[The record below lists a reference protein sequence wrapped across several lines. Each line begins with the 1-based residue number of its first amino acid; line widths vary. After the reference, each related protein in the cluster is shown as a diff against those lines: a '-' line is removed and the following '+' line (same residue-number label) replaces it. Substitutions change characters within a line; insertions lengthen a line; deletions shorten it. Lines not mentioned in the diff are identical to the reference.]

1 MESLA
6 LEVRFAS
13 MTEESLPRGSQM
25 TQRTNQFN
33 FTTIRRTEQELRA
46 LAGAGYECIT
56 VDVSD
61 RFGRYGIVGLLI
73 SRESGSTLEVDT
85 FLLSCRALGRGVEHR
100 MLAFLAGQAVDRGL
114 DSLSVKIAPTAK
126 NLPARQFVR
135 EVADQYR
142 TRNGDGPVLEYVLPA
157 DSFRDLHW
165 QPGTHKAPVVP
176 AAKAAR
182 SAGRRFVEYAHIA
195 RNLST
200 PAQIMAVMRE
210 SVSASPSAE
219 MTETER
225 RVAAIWSDLLR
236 RPDVRPSDNFYD
248 LGGHSLLAVLLTLR
262 VREEFGVELPID
274 DVYSAGLTLAEL
286 ARKIETY
293 QFARVSPEEY
303 RALLEEIE
311 NMSDAEVLEALAR
324 EGAEEPA

>member
-1 MESLA
+1 
-6 LEVRFAS
+6 
-13 MTEESLPRGSQM
+13 MTEESLPRASQM

-33 FTTIRRTEQELRA
+33 FTTIRRTEQELRS
-46 LAGAGYECIT
+46 LAGAGYGCLT

-61 RFGRYGIVGLLI
+61 RFGKYGIVGLLI
-73 SRESGSTLEVDT
+73 WRESASSLDVDT
-85 FLLSCRALGRGVEHR
+85 FLISCRALGRGVEHR
-100 MLAFLAGQAVDRGL
+100 MLAFLGGRAVERGL
-114 DSLSVKIAPTAK
+114 ESVSIRIELTAK
-126 NLPARQFVR
+126 NLPARQFLC

-142 TRNGDGPVLEYVLPA
+142 TPCGDGPLLEYNLPA
-157 DSFRDLHW
+157 SRFRELRW
-165 QPGTHKAPVVP
+165 QPGAHKAPAVP
-176 AAKAAR
+176 AVKPPR

-195 RNLST
+195 RSLST

-210 SVSASPSAE
+210 SAVSASPSADT
-219 MTETER
+219 TETER

-274 DVYSAGLTLAEL
+274 DVYSAGLTLADL

-324 EGAEEPA
+324 EGAEEVAG